1 MLKVVKKKNSLRRKL
16 FILGMI
22 TVPLLNFL
30 IFYVYVNF
38 NSVIMAFQILQD
50 GEMVWSLKNFSL
62 FFEQVFD
69 TETVLFGAFGNTM
82 KFFAVQLFVLLP
94 ATTLI
99 GYFIYKKIAGYKF
112 FRIMFFVPTILSTVL
127 LTILY
132 ANIIGI
138 KGPIAKFYQM
148 LFSMPTVPEFLADK
162 RYALNAIICYVIWT
176 GFGTNLI
183 LLSGAMN
190 RIPNEVIEAARLDG
204 IGAFKELVRIILPMV
219 WPTVTT
225 LLVFTFV
232 GIFTTSGPILL
243 FTKGDWDTY
252 TISYWIFE
260 QVYSS
265 SGRYEYASAVG
276 LVFTLVALPI
286 VLGVKKLME
295 RWQDSVEY

>member
-1 MLKVVKKKNSLRRKL
+1 MQPVKSKNTWRRKI

-22 TVPLLNFL
+22 ALPILNFL

-38 NSVIMAFQILQD
+38 NSVLMAFQVLKN
-50 GEMVWSLKNFSL
+50 GEMVWSLNNFSL

-82 KFFAVQLFVLLP
+82 KFFAVQLFLLLP

-99 GYFIYKKIAGYKF
+99 AYFIYKKIFGYKF
-112 FRIMFFVPTILSTVL
+112 FRVMFFVPTILSTVL

-132 ANIIGI
+132 SNIIGI
-138 KGPIAKFYQM
+138 KGPIAKFYQI
-148 LFSMPTVPEFLADK
+148 LVSAPTIPEFLADK
-162 RYALNAIICYVIWT
+162 RYALNAIIVYVVWT

-204 IGAFKELVRIILPMV
+204 VGAFRELIRIILPMV
-219 WPTVTT
+219 WPTMTT

-276 LVFTLVALPI
+276 LVFTVVALPI

-295 RWQDSVEY
+295 RWQESVEY